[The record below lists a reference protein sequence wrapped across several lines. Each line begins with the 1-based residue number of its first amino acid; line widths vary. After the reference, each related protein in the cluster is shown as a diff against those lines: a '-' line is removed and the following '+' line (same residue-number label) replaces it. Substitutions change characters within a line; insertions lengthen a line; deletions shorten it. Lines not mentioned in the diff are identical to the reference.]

1 MASEEGVK
9 IAGQNDPKI
18 LADKLDNEFAGDK
31 TNVWASSEWFR
42 AFTKETAAPSL
53 KIYQQAVAQ
62 TLVWLEPFQKRL
74 AENAEIIHRLSQH
87 NFIMPNIAAIKPMLK
102 AMEESAAAV
111 GKLYDWPQEL
121 TLPPPIPP
129 RISEAVQRNE
139 IVKEIR
145 ALRGELEKLTDTKNP
160 TEYSSNG
167 NQKDGNAPKLK
178 SIHLVSNSLEPAS
191 VIFLVLDG
199 SFGNPIRCE
208 VKNDEGKPTYMKKF
222 YNVAYFVDAPGKRV
236 PYDKTLANSINN
248 DLFKKPR
255 VAQHMKANRLQKPT
269 LVQKSADNT
278 LILTGEVLVK
288 TELVKNIP
296 QEFQSQYIDKTR

>member
-1 MASEEGVK
+1 MAKGEERQ

-18 LADKLDNEFAGDK
+18 LADKLDQEFAEDK
-31 TNVWASSEWFR
+31 TSVWASNEWFR
-42 AFTKETAAPSL
+42 AFTRETTPPPL
-53 KIYQQAVAQ
+53 KTYQHAVAQ
-62 TLVWLEPFQKRL
+62 TLVWFEPLQKKL
-74 AENAEIIHRLSQH
+74 AENAEVIQRLSQ
-87 NFIMPNIAAIKPMLK
+87 NFIMPNLVAITPMLK

-145 ALRGELEKLTDTKNP
+145 ALRGELEKLTDVKNSS
-160 TEYSSNG
+160 EYSSNE
-167 NQKDGNAPKLK
+167 NRKDGNIPKLK

-222 YNVAYFVDAPGKRV
+222 YNIAYFVDAPGKRV
-236 PYDKTLANSINN
+236 SYDKTAANSINN
-248 DLFKKPR
+248 DLFRKPR
-255 VAQHMKANRLQKPT
+255 VAQHMKAKGLQKPT

-278 LILTGEVLVK
+278 LVLTGEVLVK